1 MRRVFLTCSVN
12 LFHVKRKLLS
22 YTYACNYIIYV
33 DFEMTDTTPAPT
45 VQAASRVTVA
55 DVRQA
60 LGETDPNSTNAGALR
75 QVIGRGSFATIQ
87 KYLDAVR
94 AERAPVV
101 PVAPGATPAP
111 PADAVAAI
119 WGAAWAQAQM
129 LTLARLEAVTAE
141 RDAARAQVAA
151 QAQDVAS
158 LAAEVDA
165 GADAVTAALSAKQQ
179 LENDLLEVTQSSG
192 EALQGHKGEIARL
205 TTELE
210 QVKTA
215 AAAAAALAQRDAQI
229 AAAAMQAALDAQIQK
244 YVDLKSVVD
253 HLTPKP

>member
-1 MRRVFLTCSVN
+1 M
-12 LFHVKRKLLS
+12 
-22 YTYACNYIIYV
+22 
-33 DFEMTDTTPAPT
+33 TTPTTGPIT
-45 VQAASRVTVA
+45 MA
-55 DVRQA
+55 DVRKA

-75 QVIGRGSFATIQ
+75 AIIGRGSYATIQ
-87 KYLDAVR
+87 KHLDTIR
-94 AERAPVV
+94 AELVPVV

-111 PADAVAAI
+111 PADAVAAM
-119 WGAAWAQAQM
+119 WGAAWAQAQA
-129 LTLARLEAVTAE
+129 LTLGRLEAVTAE
-141 RDAARAQVAA
+141 RDAARAQVTAL
-151 QAQDVAS
+151 AQDVAS

-165 GADAVTAALSAKQQ
+165 GADTVATVLADRQK

-229 AAAAMQAALDAQIQK
+229 SAAAMQAALDAQIQK

-253 HLTPKP
+253 HLTPKQ